1 MNFRFASVTDALPR
15 QRLQQRA
22 DGAAGAGALKL
33 VARFWFAVT
42 VAGQLMFAAYMV
54 LVFGLSAVHGHL
66 GDRSRFINHGYIAG
80 DSLGNLAAA
89 AHILF
94 AIAINLSG
102 ALQLVPR
109 IRDRWPVFHRWNGR
123 LFIFGAFVV
132 SLAGLYM
139 TWFRHAVG
147 DLSVHLASTLDVVLI
162 DLFAALALRNALAR
176 DFAAHRR
183 WALRLFMVLSGVWFF
198 RLGLFL
204 WLIVMH
210 GPAGFDAISFTGPF
224 LTIWSFGEYLLP
236 LAVLEVYLRAQ
247 DGAGGAR
254 GRFGA
259 ALLVFV
265 MTLAM
270 LAGLFA
276 TAAGAWIPA
285 VKTAYENRDSIV
297 DPLYATIQSR
307 GVDAAV
313 RQYRTFKQQKPD
325 AYDFEETELND
336 LGYKL
341 IHDRR
346 YADAA
351 RIFALNVEAYPK
363 SGNAYDSLGEAYM
376 DEGDK
381 AGAIAN
387 YRKSLQL
394 DPSNKNAVARLQKL
408 NSR

>member
-1 MNFRFASVTDALPR
+1 VQNST
-15 QRLQQRA
+15 
-22 DGAAGAGALKL
+22 DGAAGTSALRA

-54 LVFGLSAVHGHL
+54 LLFGLSAVHGRL
-66 GDRSRFINHGYIAG
+66 GDHSRFINHGYVAG

-89 AHILF
+89 SHILF

-102 ALQLVPR
+102 ALQLVPQ
-109 IRDRWPVFHRWNGR
+109 IRSRWPAFHRWNGR
-123 LFIFGAFVV
+123 VFIFGAFIV

-162 DLFAALALRNALAR
+162 DLFAALALRNALAH

-198 RLGLFL
+198 RLGMFL
-204 WLIVMH
+204 WLIVNR
-210 GPAGFDAISFTGPF
+210 GPAGFDPISFTGPF

-254 GRFGA
+254 GRFA
-259 ALLVFV
+259 TAVLVFL

-270 LAGLFA
+270 LAGLAA
-276 TAAGAWIPA
+276 TAVGAWIPA
-285 VKTAYENRDSIV
+285 VKAAYENRDSIV
-297 DPLYATIQSR
+297 DPLYATVQSR
-307 GVDAAV
+307 GIEAAV
-313 RQYRTFKQQKPD
+313 QQYRTFKLQKPD
-325 AYDFEETELND
+325 VYDFDETELNN

-341 IHDRR
+341 IHDHR

-381 AGAIAN
+381 PDAIAG
-387 YRKSLQL
+387 YQKSLEL
-394 DPSNKNAVARLQKL
+394 DPSNKNAVLRLQKL